1 MRYGTS
7 WGVWVAEKL
16 PFGSET
22 VIKVIDD
29 IVRTHVPST
38 LTMPKHRRM
47 VALNVLSSLCFHV
60 CLPLYRTRSGR
71 PRWRV

>member
-1 MRYGTS
+1 MKLTALSMWLWLDHQIDARLSSPETVEGRLVRYGTS

-29 IVRTHVPST
+29 IVRIH
-38 LTMPKHRRM
+38 MP
-47 VALNVLSSLCFHV
+47 VL
-60 CLPLYRTRSGR
+60 
-71 PRWRV
+71 